1 MVCIVGLFR
10 ARIAIYGYVW
20 FALMQPDVL
29 AWCEG
34 KYPFSTMLAVAVLVG
49 SIPHLSRLPS
59 LFRNPTTRLLLLLQV
74 PLTLSMIFCEGT
86 FLAADR
92 YVEYTKTILVLL
104 MIPIVIR
111 TEKELKTLLIVMAF
125 SMGLFGARFGFYG
138 LRSGGALF
146 NQTYGKQYDN
156 NTMGLALAL
165 VIPLCWFCRYL
176 VQSRWI
182 RMALLGTMTA
192 STAAM
197 IMTNS
202 RGASLAAAAAFV
214 VMIARSKH
222 RVGVLIAVVLT
233 IGPAIYMV
241 KDQYFNRMS
250 TLSNYD
256 EDASAEGR
264 LTQWKVT
271 LQMIKDYPFLG
282 VGFGSRNYIV
292 VSQRY
297 LKRENDIG
305 AHNTYLQMMS
315 DSGIPALL
323 IYSMLLF
330 GTIIWLGGSAKRI
343 REIHPGSEFIPIALQ
358 ASLIAFAVGGTFGS
372 FQRYDFSYI
381 LLMSAASWRI
391 VSETISED
399 PPEEAETPEDEIGSL
414 AGAEAS

>member
-292 VSQRY
+292 VSQ
-297 LKRENDIG
+297 
-305 AHNTYLQMMS
+305 
-315 DSGIPALL
+315 
-323 IYSMLLF
+323 
-330 GTIIWLGGSAKRI
+330 
-343 REIHPGSEFIPIALQ
+343 
-358 ASLIAFAVGGTFGS
+358 
-372 FQRYDFSYI
+372 
-381 LLMSAASWRI
+381 
-391 VSETISED
+391 
-399 PPEEAETPEDEIGSL
+399 
-414 AGAEAS
+414 